1 MECEYLPI
9 LSFILD
15 KLQKKENIL
24 EIGIDF
30 FTIFF
35 LLRKCN
41 DIEIIETVHENLAL
55 KLKEEEKKLNVNF
68 YESEEAFELIRNLN
82 KNYDCVFI
90 NTDEIMIWKF
100 INELYEKTDV
110 IILYNSQ
117 KNNYNWYLVKKIE
130 NFIWLDIKMFN
141 PWTSVITNNRD
152 LIRDLTVKF
161 AATVR
166 EFV

>member
-1 MECEYLPI
+1 
-9 LSFILD
+9 
-15 KLQKKENIL
+15 
-24 EIGIDF
+24 
-30 FTIFF
+30 
-35 LLRKCN
+35 
-41 DIEIIETVHENLAL
+41 
-55 KLKEEEKKLNVNF
+55 
-68 YESEEAFELIRNLN
+68 
-82 KNYDCVFI
+82 
-90 NTDEIMIWKF
+90 MIWKF

-152 LIRDLTVKF
+152 LTVKF